1 MPTQVA
7 THISLTWLRRSL
19 FLVSMPI
26 FFINFSLP
34 VQAKAL
40 GANATEIGW
49 LIGLFSFTLLFMRP
63 LVGFG
68 MDRFGRRPFFLG
80 ALFLYAFTYAGY
92 GFAQGLEAMYTG
104 RILQGFAAAMLLV
117 AVDTITADLTDSTSL
132 GTEMGK
138 NIQAQTRSTF
148 VGAFIGFGLVG
159 MVPLLAWSY
168 SFTLFSVFAC
178 LGLLFALVKLPESA
192 SGVGPVS
199 ESALTANIIDR
210 SVQAIDQGSDQLTM
224 LAEKS
229 KVFRK
234 FLMVLM
240 PIGFCGSMIQP
251 MYLVYLQD
259 QFTSDMRLL
268 SWAFLPAGILFA
280 ILPAKMGRFVDRGDT
295 IAYLGFALGLAGLTC
310 MLIPNFTTFWSVV
323 LVYSVSV
330 VPWTLVDPARKV
342 LVSTFGECNEVAKS
356 FGISEMY
363 YGIGATTGP
372 IVGGYLYDWVS
383 PQSPFYFNGILSM
396 LVALS
401 IVLLFSK
408 ERSR

>member
-1 MPTQVA
+1 VPTQAA
-7 THISLTWLRRSL
+7 TQISLTWLRRSL

-68 MDRFGRRPFFLG
+68 MDRFGRRPFFLA
-80 ALFLYAFTYAGY
+80 ALFLYVFTYAGY
-92 GFAQGLEAMYTG
+92 GFAQELEAIYAG

-132 GTEMGK
+132 GNEMGK

-168 SFTLFSVFAC
+168 SFTLFAVFAG
-178 LGLLFALVKLPESA
+178 LGLLFALVNLPESA
-192 SGVGPVS
+192 RQIGTAS
-199 ESALTANIIDR
+199 EAVLRDNNMDR
-210 SVQAIDQGSDQLTM
+210 SLQIIGQGSEQRGM
-224 LAEKS
+224 PVNKS
-229 KVFRK
+229 KQFRS
-234 FLMVLM
+234 FLMILM

-259 QFTSDMRLL
+259 QFTSDTRLL

-280 ILPAKMGRFVDRGDT
+280 ILPAKMGRFVDHGNT
-295 IAYLGFALGLAGLTC
+295 VLYLVYALGLAGLTC
-310 MLIPNFTTFWSVV
+310 MLIPVFTTFWS
-323 LVYSVSV
+323 LVMVYAVSV

-342 LVSTFGECNEVAKS
+342 LVSTFAEANEVAKF
-356 FGISEMY
+356 FGVSEMY
-363 YGIGATTGP
+363 YGIGATIGP
-372 IVGGYLYDWVS
+372 IMGGYLYDLVS

-396 LVALS
+396 LVALPLF
-401 IVLLFSK
+401 LLFSK
-408 ERSR
+408 ERST